1 MMRHGS
7 LPTEPSPEESET
19 ANVVCATALAST
31 REAIVK
37 SWQNLRFTN
46 LQYTDLA
53 FSQLFKADLHG
64 AFLMHAYLQGANLRC
79 ANLSDAKFDE
89 AKIVAT
95 AKKERLTTDT
105 TLVNT
110 YSSKPGNSQITLK
123 RSISLPD
130 QKWHDWKD
138 WGFKKSALK
147 ELLASDFPPWAER
160 FSEDVCEEWLTLGQ
174 EW

>member
-1 MMRHGS
+1 TGS
-7 LPTEPSPEESET
+7 LPTEPSPEDSET

-95 AKKERLTTDT
+95 AKKERLTIDT

-110 YSSKPGNSQITLK
+110 YSSKITLK

-138 WGFKKSALK
+138 RGFKKSAL
-147 ELLASDFPPWAER
+147 
-160 FSEDVCEEWLTLGQ
+160 
-174 EW
+174 